1 MLYRT
6 LDGKLVEINREMF
19 VNDNEFYRSILKT
32 KKNIPKV
39 KHVVRS
45 LERIIK

>member
-6 LDGKLVEINREMF
+6 LDGKLVEINRMMF
-19 VNDNEFYRSILKT
+19 VNDIDYYNSILKT

-39 KHVVRS
+39 KKVVRS